1 MKRSVLAA
9 ALALACALSLAAP
22 AFAAEKAPSLAGD
35 SKTTAVAK
43 VYEYDPHRYLANG
56 NSVYGNTLT
65 VAADERVYDD
75 SGKLWRVTDSS
86 AFYDSS
92 AFRCSVKTTAN
103 AMNARSVRQS
113 DEPIVGAGARFVV
126 TLSKD
131 GMYDNT
137 GIGFTVTYTAVKD
150 TALPVSPLGANTG
163 TASELA
169 VKSGAKIVIDYTLRI
184 TEDTLFP
191 SSYLKTSPDWYGD
204 LFYFKDVEH
213 PIGAEDIV
221 LTPTQEG
228 DSDYTWEDEDII
240 VAELSGSDIFY
251 APKLSTRR
259 ADTGRNHTA
268 PLGEMYTRFF
278 RGNPDAKG
286 GTLTLT
292 NPYLTFDGEETVPHR
307 QIHIYEATEAGD
319 LKDVTSRFKYTADS
333 DGRGAFSAKVRTL
346 GNYIITATELK

>member
-1 MKRSVLAA
+1 MKRSVLAC

-22 AFAAEKAPSLAGD
+22 ALAAEKAPSLAGD

-86 AFYDSS
+86 VFYDSS

-113 DEPIVGAGARFVV
+113 DEPIVGAGACFVV

-191 SSYLKTSPDWYGD
+191 SSPENQPRLVRRPL
-204 LFYFKDVEH
+204 LFQ
-213 PIGAEDIV
+213 G
-221 LTPTQEG
+221 
-228 DSDYTWEDEDII
+228 
-240 VAELSGSDIFY
+240 
-251 APKLSTRR
+251 RR
-259 ADTGRNHTA
+259 APDRRGGHRPH
-268 PLGEMYTRFF
+268 PDPGGGQRLHLG
-278 RGNPDAKG
+278 
-286 GTLTLT
+286 
-292 NPYLTFDGEETVPHR
+292 
-307 QIHIYEATEAGD
+307 
-319 LKDVTSRFKYTADS
+319 
-333 DGRGAFSAKVRTL
+333 GRGHHRRRALRLGHLLRAQAFDPSRRHRPQPHGPSRGDVHPLLPRQPRREGRHAHPHEPLPHLRRRGDGPPQADPHL
-346 GNYIITATELK
+346 

>member
-1 MKRSVLAA
+1 
-9 ALALACALSLAAP
+9 
-22 AFAAEKAPSLAGD
+22 
-35 SKTTAVAK
+35 
-43 VYEYDPHRYLANG
+43 
-56 NSVYGNTLT
+56 
-65 VAADERVYDD
+65 
-75 SGKLWRVTDSS
+75 
-86 AFYDSS
+86 
-92 AFRCSVKTTAN
+92 
-103 AMNARSVRQS
+103 
-113 DEPIVGAGARFVV
+113 
-126 TLSKD
+126 
-131 GMYDNT
+131 MYDNT

-319 LKDVTSRFKYTADS
+319 LKDVTSRFKYAADS
-333 DGRGAFSAKVRTL
+333 DGRGAFSAKVHTL
-346 GNYIITATELK
+346 GNYIITAGAL